1 MKYKVGDKVKIRSL
15 DWYKANKK
23 KKGNI
28 PFYRNSTYT
37 MSYYCGKIAK
47 IINVKDKSY
56 SINLDNGLYSWPD
69 EMFEENINDMETKE
83 IIIPQGWEIDKVEG
97 NKVILKES
105 KKELP
110 KTWEECITKVK
121 DLECIDSNGDIDEV
135 DFNFG
140 IIYDHVNDIPKGL
153 GKPVLALMQ
162 LLVCREV
169 YRQGWKP
176 DWTNTNENKYC
187 IINNFNK
194 IETSINASI
203 SKVLSF
209 QSEEVKDKFLE
220 NFKDLIKEAKELI

>member
-15 DWYKANKK
+15 DWYKANNK

-83 IIIPQGWEIDKVEG
+83 IIIPQGWEIDEVRG
-97 NKVILKES
+97 NKIILMES

-110 KTWEECITKVK
+110 KTWEECYKLLGIG
-121 DLECIDSNGDIDEV
+121 EFIN
-135 DFNFG
+135 DFCYICGYTCNEAG
-140 IIYDHVNDIPKGL
+140 AKEKNILPTGL
-153 GKPVLALMQ
+153 GKPMLALCQ

-176 DWTNTNENKYC
+176 DWTNANENKYC
-187 IINNFNK
+187 IANELNK
-194 IETSINASI
+194 IKDVHAIFI
-203 SKVLSF
+203 PKVLSF
-209 QSEEVKDKFLE
+209 QSEEIRDLFLK
-220 NFKDLIKEAKELI
+220 NFKSLIEEAKELI

>member
-1 MKYKVGDKVKIRSL
+1 MKYKVGDKVKIKSL

-69 EMFEENINDMETKE
+69 EMFEENFNDMEQKE
-83 IIIPQGWEIDKVEG
+83 IIIPQGWEIDEVRG
-97 NKVILKES
+97 NKIILMES

-140 IIYDHVNDIPKGL
+140 IVYDHVNDIPKGL
-153 GKPVLALMQ
+153 GKPMLALCQ

-176 DWTNTNENKYC
+176 NWTNANENKYC
-187 IINNFNK
+187 IINDSNK
-194 IETSINASI
+194 IETSVNASI
-203 SKVLSF
+203 SRVLSF
-209 QSEEVKDKFLE
+209 QSEEIRDKFLE
-220 NFKDLIKEAKELI
+220 NLKDLIKEAKELI